1 MNAIHRRLEK
11 LEAAAALHAHPPR
24 VARRFIIQGPHG
36 MAHGDAVAFLREQG
50 HQIREQDLNII
61 RCVIGA
67 EDGRPVDL
75 SLEDLTRH
83 QS

>member
-1 MNAIHRRLEK
+1 MSAIHRRLEK
-11 LEAAAALHAHPPR
+11 LEATAALHSQPHR

-36 MAHGDAVAFLREQG
+36 MSHGDAVAFLREQG
-50 HQIREQDLNII
+50 HQIRYQDLNII

-75 SLEDLTRH
+75 PLEDLTPY